1 MTLAY
6 DYPLLG
12 IFWSMLWFFLLF
24 VWIMALIHV
33 FIDIFRSHD
42 MGGVAKALWF
52 IFVLVMPFLGV
63 FVYLIARGDKMTE
76 HAVAQAAK
84 QQQQFQE
91 YVQQT
96 AVGGSVADQL
106 AQLAALRDAGTI
118 SAEDFEAG
126 KAKILA

>member
-1 MTLAY
+1 MSSSTSSAATT
-6 DYPLLG
+6 
-12 IFWSMLWFFLLF
+12 W
-24 VWIMALIHV
+24 AA
-33 FIDIFRSHD
+33 
-42 MGGVAKALWF
+42 VAKALWF

>member
-118 SAEDFEAG
+118 SAADFEAG